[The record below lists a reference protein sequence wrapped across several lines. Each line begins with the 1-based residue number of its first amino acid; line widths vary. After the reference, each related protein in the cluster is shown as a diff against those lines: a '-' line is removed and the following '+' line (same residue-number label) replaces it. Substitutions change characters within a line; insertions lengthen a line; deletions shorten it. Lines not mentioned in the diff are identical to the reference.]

1 MIMASSGF
9 LNSIRKW
16 LDGEDAV
23 RIEPEQSSP
32 QSEWDDFFVRIARE
46 VETVMKREMFTPPGG
61 LTYLPGEYIIYLSRE
76 DDQRWQG
83 RKREALED
91 GLRHTLAKRAREL
104 VGDKALKTERIVVSL
119 GVDGVLEKGQVRVQE
134 VWDDDSPRTEVTPR
148 VRRGDTSGSGRA
160 AFPGGVGGD
169 AAPGHSG
176 GDQSGGDQ
184 PGGDQPGGDQSGG
197 GSIDLDVEADTDE
210 RTLILPRTPRFTIV
224 YQLGAGEKMQY
235 TAMKSRVEIGRGSKD
250 FAIDLRLEGDQEISR
265 RQAVVEKAVT
275 GRFRLECVGRNAI
288 EVDGQELQPGEH
300 QEVDPGQTIRIGLF
314 LLQIDQQ
321 V

>member
-1 MIMASSGF
+1 MGSSGF

-23 RIEPEQSSP
+23 RSGSEPKLQ

-46 VETVMKREMFTPPGG
+46 VETVMKREIFTPPGG
-61 LTYLPGEYIIYLSRE
+61 MTYLPGEYIIYLSRE
-76 DDQRWQG
+76 DDLRWQG

-104 VGDKALKTERIVVSL
+104 VGGKALKTERIVISL
-119 GVDGVLEKGQVRVQE
+119 GVDGTLEKGQVRVQE

-148 VRRGDTSGSGRA
+148 VRRGDTSGAGSGA
-160 AFPGGVGGD
+160 IPAGVGGD

-176 GDQSGGDQ
+176 G
-184 PGGDQPGGDQSGG
+184 
-197 GSIDLDVEADTDE
+197 GSIDLDVDADRDE

-235 TAMKSRVEIGRGSKD
+235 TAMKNRVEIGRGSKD

-265 RQAVVEKAVT
+265 RQAVVEKTVT
-275 GRFRLECVGRNAI
+275 GRFRIECVGRNAI
-288 EVDGQELQPGEH
+288 EVDGQEIQPGVH